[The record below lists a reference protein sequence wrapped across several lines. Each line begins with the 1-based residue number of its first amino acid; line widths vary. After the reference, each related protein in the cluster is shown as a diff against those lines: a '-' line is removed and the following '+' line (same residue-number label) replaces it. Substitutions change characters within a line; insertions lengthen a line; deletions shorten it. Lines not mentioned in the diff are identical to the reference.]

1 MMDLFDQQG
10 PMDSLHEGSDPI
22 FELYEGQARAFYQG
36 PRTGGPQISP
46 YSTKPSVANLN
57 NPDDPNRAKALEKLR
72 RQIQQKRER
81 K

>member
-1 MMDLFDQQG
+1 MELFDQQG

-22 FELYEGQARAFYQG
+22 FELYKGQARAFYY
-36 PRTGGPQISP
+36 TEGPQISP

-72 RQIQQKRER
+72 HQIQQKQGR